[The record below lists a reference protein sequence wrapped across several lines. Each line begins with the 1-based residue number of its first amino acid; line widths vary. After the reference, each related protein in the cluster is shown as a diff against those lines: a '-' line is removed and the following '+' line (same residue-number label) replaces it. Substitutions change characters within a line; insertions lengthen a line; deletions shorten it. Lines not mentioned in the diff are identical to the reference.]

1 LLKTAGTAPSKK
13 LAHTIEKRRAQRQIE
28 EEIHMRSVAIVGVGY
43 SGFRSITPDV
53 SYKEL
58 MYEAAAKA
66 YEDAGVDPQRDI
78 ESFVSVAEDFNEGT
92 SIFDEY
98 VPDQIGGALKPV
110 HTIGGDGIHGLIAAY
125 MQVLTGAMD
134 IVMVEAHSKASNVL
148 TLNDVL
154 AYAVEPIYNRP
165 LGANPLFIAGLEMN
179 RFLYST
185 GTTEEQC
192 AEVAVKNRSNG
203 LLNPSAGYGASLD
216 CGRVLCSEPIA
227 YPLKSLEISSHA
239 DGAVVIVVAAG
250 DVAAELTDLPVWIRG
265 VGWCNET
272 PSLETRDWEGA
283 TYARNSAEMAY
294 RMAGITSPR
303 QEIDFAEIDDTFAYK
318 ELQHMEA
325 LALCRP
331 GEAGYLVQEGVTQLD
346 GEFPVNTSGGSLGV
360 GHLLDASGLAR
371 ALEVVLQLRGEAG
384 ERQLEDVETG
394 MAFGWRGI
402 PTTSGAAVILSV

>member
-1 LLKTAGTAPSKK
+1 M
-13 LAHTIEKRRAQRQIE
+13 RA
-28 EEIHMRSVAIVGVGY
+28 VAIVGVGY
-43 SGFRSITPDV
+43 SGFRSITPDL

-110 HTIGGDGIHGLIAAY
+110 HTIPGDGIHGLIAAY

-148 TLNDVL
+148 TPNDVL
-154 AYAVEPIYNRP
+154 AYAMEPIYNRP
-165 LGANPLFIAGLEMN
+165 LGANPVFIAGMEMN
-179 RFLYST
+179 RYLYST
-185 GTTEEQC
+185 GTTEAQC
-192 AEVAVKNRSNG
+192 AQVVVKNRGNG
-203 LLNPSAGYGASLD
+203 FLNPSAAYGARLD
-216 CGRVLCSEPIA
+216 LETVLGSETVSH
-227 YPLKSLEISSHA
+227 PLKKLEISSHA
-239 DGAVVIVVAAG
+239 DGAIVVVLASS
-250 DVAAELTDLPVWIRG
+250 DVAEDLTDLPIWIRG

-283 TYARNSAEMAY
+283 TYARKSAEMAY
-294 RMAGITSPR
+294 RTAGIRNPW
-303 QEIDFAEIDDTFAYK
+303 QEIDFAEVDDTFAYK

-325 LALCRP
+325 LGLCRE
-331 GEAGYLVQEGVTQLD
+331 GEAGYLVQEGETELD
-346 GEFPVNTSGGSLGV
+346 GQFPINPSGGSLGL

-371 ALEVVLQLRGEAG
+371 VLEVVIQLRGQAG

-402 PTTSGAAVILSV
+402 PTTSGAAVVLGV

>member
-1 LLKTAGTAPSKK
+1 M
-13 LAHTIEKRRAQRQIE
+13 RA
-28 EEIHMRSVAIVGVGY
+28 VAIVGVGY
-43 SGFRSITPDV
+43 SGFRSITPDL

-58 MYEAAAKA
+58 MYDAAAKA

-110 HTIGGDGIHGLIAAY
+110 HTIPGDGIHGLIAAY
-125 MQVLTGAMD
+125 MQVLTGVMD

-148 TLNDVL
+148 TPNEVV
-154 AYAVEPIYNRP
+154 AYAMEPIYNRP
-165 LGANPLFIAGLEMN
+165 LGANPVFIAGMEMN
-179 RFLYST
+179 RYLYST
-185 GTTEEQC
+185 GTTEAQC
-192 AEVAVKNRSNG
+192 AQVVVKNRGNG
-203 LLNPSAGYGASLD
+203 FLNPSAAYGARLD
-216 CGRVLCSEPIA
+216 LETVLGSETVSH
-227 YPLKSLEISSHA
+227 PLKKLEISSHA
-239 DGAVVIVVAAG
+239 DGAIVIVLASS
-250 DVAAELTDLPVWIRG
+250 DMAEDLTDLPIWIRG

-283 TYARNSAEMAY
+283 TYARKSGEMAY
-294 RMAGITSPR
+294 RTAGIRNPW
-303 QEIDFAEIDDTFAYK
+303 QEIDFAEVDDTYAYK

-325 LALCRP
+325 LGICRE
-331 GEAGYLVQEGVTQLD
+331 GEAGYLVQEGQTELD
-346 GEFPVNTSGGSLGV
+346 GQFPINPSGGSLGL

-371 ALEVVLQLRGEAG
+371 VLEVVIQLRGEAG

-402 PTTSGAAVILSV
+402 PTTSGAAVVLGV

>member
-1 LLKTAGTAPSKK
+1 M
-13 LAHTIEKRRAQRQIE
+13 RA
-28 EEIHMRSVAIVGVGY
+28 VAIVGVGY
-43 SGFRSITPDV
+43 SGFRSITPDL

-110 HTIGGDGIHGLIAAY
+110 HTIPGDGIHGLIAAH
-125 MQVLTGAMD
+125 MQVLTGAMN

-148 TLNDVL
+148 TPNDVL
-154 AYAVEPIYNRP
+154 AYAMEPIYNRP
-165 LGANPLFIAGLEMN
+165 LGANPVFIAGMEMN
-179 RFLYST
+179 RYLYST
-185 GTTEEQC
+185 GTTEAQC
-192 AEVAVKNRSNG
+192 AQVVVKNRGNG
-203 LLNPSAGYGASLD
+203 FLNPSAAYGARLD
-216 CGRVLCSEPIA
+216 LEMVLGSETVSH
-227 YPLKSLEISSHA
+227 PLKKLEISSHA
-239 DGAVVIVVAAG
+239 DGAIVVVLASS
-250 DVAAELTDLPVWIRG
+250 DVAEDLTDLPIWIRG

-283 TYARNSAEMAY
+283 TYARKSAEMAY
-294 RMAGITSPR
+294 RTAGIRNPW
-303 QEIDFAEIDDTFAYK
+303 QEIDFAEVDDTFAYK

-325 LALCRP
+325 LGLCRE
-331 GEAGYLVQEGVTQLD
+331 GEAGYLVQEGETELD
-346 GEFPVNTSGGSLGV
+346 GQFPINPSGGSLGL

-371 ALEVVLQLRGEAG
+371 VLEVILQLRGEAG

-402 PTTSGAAVILSV
+402 PTTSGAAVVLSV

>member
-1 LLKTAGTAPSKK
+1 M
-13 LAHTIEKRRAQRQIE
+13 RA
-28 EEIHMRSVAIVGVGY
+28 VAIVGVGY
-43 SGFRSITPDV
+43 SGFRSITPDL

-110 HTIGGDGIHGLIAAY
+110 HTIPGDGIHGLIAAH

-148 TLNDVL
+148 TPNDVL
-154 AYAVEPIYNRP
+154 AYAMEPIYNRP
-165 LGANPLFIAGLEMN
+165 LGANPVFIAGMEMN
-179 RFLYST
+179 RYLYST
-185 GTTEEQC
+185 GTTEAQC
-192 AEVAVKNRSNG
+192 AQVVVKNRGNG
-203 LLNPSAGYGASLD
+203 FLNPSAAYGARLD
-216 CGRVLCSEPIA
+216 LETVLGSEIVSH
-227 YPLKSLEISSHA
+227 PLKKLEISSHA
-239 DGAVVIVVAAG
+239 DGAIVVVLASS
-250 DVAAELTDLPVWIRG
+250 DVAEDLTDLPIWIRG

-283 TYARNSAEMAY
+283 TYARKSAEMAY
-294 RMAGITSPR
+294 RTAGIRNPW
-303 QEIDFAEIDDTFAYK
+303 QEIDFAEVDDTFAYK

-325 LALCRP
+325 LGLCRE
-331 GEAGYLVQEGVTQLD
+331 GEAGYLVQEGETELD
-346 GEFPVNTSGGSLGV
+346 GQFPINPSGGSLGL

-371 ALEVVLQLRGEAG
+371 VLEVVIQLRGQAG

-402 PTTSGAAVILSV
+402 PTTSGAAVVLGV